1 MSRSATRYHHG
12 DLATTIEAAADA
24 LLAERGSAALSLREV
39 ARRAGV
45 SHNAPYHHFA
55 DRHALLQRL
64 GIRHMT
70 RLVDAQRAAGS
81 EQAEARAAFVAMG
94 AAYVAYAHDHPHGF
108 AVIFDP
114 EVCVPG
120 QTGPE
125 MAALIAENEAL
136 IGAAIA
142 RIAPDMDDRALAA
155 AVVGAW
161 GAAHGLA
168 QLVAAGHVPLAAVEP
183 AFEAYLAI
191 GATLSQPVAPA
202 P

>member
-1 MSRSATRYHHG
+1 MSRSASRYHHG
-12 DLATTIEAAADA
+12 DLAAALESAA
-24 LLAERGSAALSLREV
+24 ESLLAERGSTALSLREV

-70 RLVDAQRAAGS
+70 RLVEAQRAAGEGES
-81 EQAEARAAFVAMG
+81 DARASFVAMG
-94 AAYVAYAHDHPHGF
+94 AAYVEYAHRHPHGF

-125 MAALIAENEAL
+125 MTALIAENEAL
-136 IGAAIA
+136 IAAAIG
-142 RIAPDMDDRALAA
+142 RIAPAIDADALQA

-168 QLVAAGHVPLAAVEP
+168 QLVAAGHVPIDAVQP

-191 GATLSQPVAPA
+191 GATLTGTPA
-202 P
+202 ARA

>member
-1 MSRSATRYHHG
+1 MSRSESRYHHG
-12 DLATTIEAAADA
+12 DLASALEAAADS
-24 LLAERGSAALSLREV
+24 LLAERGAASLSLREV

-64 GIRHMT
+64 GVRHMT
-70 RLVDAQRAAGS
+70 RLVEAQRAAG
-81 EQAEARAAFVAMG
+81 ERETDARAAFVAMG
-94 AAYVAYAHDHPHGF
+94 AAYVGYAHEHPHGF

-120 QTGPE
+120 ETGPQ
-125 MAALIAENEAL
+125 MTTLIAENEAL

-142 RIAPDMDDRALAA
+142 RVAPELGEQEIEA

-168 QLVAAGHVPLAAVEP
+168 QLVAAGHVPIDAVRP
-183 AFEAYLAI
+183 AFEAYLAM
-191 GATLSQPVAPA
+191 GATLTRTP
-202 P
+202 